1 MATNDIKKAVSKAGR
16 TIGHTDNLTRA
27 LIKAGSNKQS
37 RQSALKNIKTY
48 KEYLDMPPETVSK
61 LTRDELRGVVA
72 RLNKVE
78 SKRLKNLD
86 KYGYNSQAVRGL
98 EETGGKTRAGV
109 DMTRQQL
116 LHEYKRV
123 KSFLLSETST
133 VKGAR
138 EFIGGIQEQLGADR
152 KPSDEE
158 IRRAYELL
166 DKYKE
171 SGAIGFYKKG
181 DKKSAGYTE
190 SSATQKDIW
199 NMMESGMSDDDILQ
213 QLGVLSR
220 AENEARQDTANDYR
234 WDGYH
239 HP

>member
-16 TIGHTDNLTRA
+16 TIGKTDNLTRA

-37 RQSALKNIKTY
+37 RESAIKGIKTY
-48 KEYLDMPPETVSK
+48 KEYLDLSPDTVSR
-61 LTRDELRGVVA
+61 LTKEELRTVVA

-78 SKRLKNLD
+78 SKRLKNLE
-86 KYGYNSQAVRGL
+86 KYGYNYQSVRGL
-98 EETGGKTRAGV
+98 METGGKTSASR
-109 DMTRQQL
+109 DLTRQQL
-116 LHEYKRV
+116 LHEYKRA

-138 EFIGGIQEQLGADR
+138 EFIGGIQSQLGADYE
-152 KPSDEE
+152 PSADEVK
-158 IRRAYELL
+158 RAYELL

-190 SSATQKDIW
+190 SMATQKDIW
-199 NMMESGMSDDDILQ
+199 QMMQSGMSDDDILE

-220 AENEARQDTANDYR
+220 SENEARQDTADDYR
-234 WDGYH
+234 WEGYH

>member
-1 MATNDIKKAVSKAGR
+1 MATNDMKKAVSKAGR
-16 TIGHTDNLTRA
+16 TIGKTDNLTRA
-27 LIKAGSNKQS
+27 LIKAGSNKRS
-37 RQSALKNIKTY
+37 RESAITGIKTY
-48 KEYLDMPPETVSK
+48 KEYLDLPPETVSK
-61 LTRDELRGVVA
+61 LTRDELRSVVA

-78 SKRLKNLD
+78 SKRLKNLE
-86 KYGYNSQAVRGL
+86 KYGYNYQSVRGL
-98 EETGGKTRAGV
+98 METGGKTKASK

-116 LHEYKRV
+116 MHEYKRA

-138 EFIGGIQEQLGADR
+138 EFIGGIKDQLGAEYE
-152 KPSDEE
+152 PSPDEVK
-158 IRRAYELL
+158 RAYELL

-171 SGAIGFYKKG
+171 SGAVGFYKKG

-190 SSATQKDIW
+190 SMATQKDIW
-199 NMMESGMSDDDILQ
+199 QMMQSGMSDDDILE

-220 AENEARQDTANDYR
+220 AENEARQDTADDYR
-234 WDGYH
+234 WIGYH